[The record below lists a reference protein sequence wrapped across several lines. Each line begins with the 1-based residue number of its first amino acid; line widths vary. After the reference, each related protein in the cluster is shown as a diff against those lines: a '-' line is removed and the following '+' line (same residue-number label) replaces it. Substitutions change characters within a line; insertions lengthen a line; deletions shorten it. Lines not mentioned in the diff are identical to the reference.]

1 MFIWRCTLRCMVGTM
16 TQEKSPQIK
25 NVDNIDRVKLK
36 EFKGVLKNSSF
47 SELDKKNIEFTLEYF
62 QGKHDPEI
70 SSRSFLLYGDTGI
83 GKTYLTEKL
92 LQAINTPILYMSCN
106 DFSFSQGIRYSGFK
120 EFLSKAKQEGRQILF
135 FDDLGYLLSRDQMIF
150 HPDNTKI
157 FMEILE
163 LVKKNPDKLLIA
175 TMNTMKALDERM
187 MDRIEVKIRVEIP
200 TNQNK
205 LTFLDSCFHDHLTRA
220 MRAFISKN
228 SIGYNYRD
236 VPEVIKLA
244 YRLGE
249 NRVTMSSLKQ
259 ALRIYQPTQL
269 YGYKVENA
277 VDVNLKDVIGKSKA
291 ITVMKR
297 LIQVYKNDVLCDQLK
312 LRRGN
317 LLMFYGLPGTG
328 KSFMARALAGE
339 IGFPL
344 INIEGR
350 TLQRGDAL
358 RSIGMITDM
367 AKRYR
372 NCIIFIDEAEKLFGN
387 PRFGADNPIL
397 GELHRCID
405 GVDGEDIQSIFIFAI
420 NDLSRFGQTLLDRF
434 VLVEFVLPAFEDR
447 MTFFAEKIALVRPY
461 VSMETTSRELALHT
475 ENMSYR
481 DLDRFWND
489 LMFSYIE
496 ETGGDADEMAHR
508 IANQLRAGNQCEIM
522 FG

>member
-1 MFIWRCTLRCMVGTM
+1 MKK
-16 TQEKSPQIK
+16 EKQFYALDEKILFPNK
-25 NVDNIDRVKLK
+25 VK
-36 EFKGVLKNSSF
+36 EIQDIINNSS
-47 SELDKKNIEFTLEYF
+47 LNDIDKKNVEFILEYF
-62 QGKHDPEI
+62 QGKHDTKI
-70 SSRSFLLYGDTGI
+70 SSRSFLFYGDTGI

-92 LQAINTPILYMSCN
+92 LQVFNIQILYMSCT

-120 EFLSKAKQEGRQILF
+120 ELLNKAKQEGRHILF
-135 FDDLGYLLSRDQMIF
+135 FDDLGYLLSRGQSF
-150 HPDNTKI
+150 FYPDDI
-157 FMEILE
+157 RAFMELLE

-175 TMNTMKALDERM
+175 TMNTMKTLDERM
-187 MDRIEVKIRVEIP
+187 MDRIEVKIRIEIP

-205 LTFLDSCFHDHLTRA
+205 LTFLDTCFRDHLTKS
-220 MRAFISKN
+220 MRAFASKN

-236 VPEVIKLA
+236 LPEVVKLA
-244 YRLGE
+244 YRLGN
-249 NRVTMSSLKQ
+249 NRITMSSLKQ
-259 ALRIYQPTQL
+259 ALRTYRPTQL

-277 VDVNLKDVIGKSKA
+277 VDVCLKDVIGKPKA
-291 ITVMKR
+291 MTVAKR
-297 LIQVYKNDVLCDQLK
+297 LIQLYKNDALCDRLQ

-317 LLMFYGLPGTG
+317 LLMFYGAPGTG

-350 TLQRGDAL
+350 LLVRGDAL
-358 RSIGMITDM
+358 RMIGTITDM

-397 GELHRCID
+397 GELHRCMD
-405 GVDGEDIQSIFIFAI
+405 SVDGQDIQSIFILAL

-434 VLVEFVLPAFEDR
+434 VLIEFELPAFEDR
-447 MTFFAEKIALVRPY
+447 MTFFKDKITQVRPH
-461 VSMETTSRELALHT
+461 VNMEITSRELALHT

-496 ETGGDADEMAHR
+496 KNIWDTDLIVNR
-508 IANQLRAGNQCEIM
+508 IAKQFGGVDPEGIM

>member
-1 MFIWRCTLRCMVGTM
+1 MA
-16 TQEKSPQIK
+16 QEKLSHLK
-25 NVDNIDRVKLK
+25 NVDIIDRVKMK
-36 EFKGVLKNSSF
+36 EFKVILNNSSF
-47 SELDKKNIEFTLEYF
+47 SEINKKNMEFILEYF
-62 QGKHDPEI
+62 QGKHDPKI
-70 SSRSFLLYGDTGI
+70 SSRSFLLYGDPGI

-92 LQAINTPILYMSCN
+92 LQVFNIQILYMSCT
-106 DFSFSQGIRYSGFK
+106 DFSFFQGIRYPGFK
-120 EFLSKAKQEGRQILF
+120 ELLNKAKKEGRQVLF
-135 FDDLGYLLSRDQMIF
+135 FDDLGYLLSRGQIIF
-150 HPDNTKI
+150 NPDDTRA

-175 TMNTMKALDERM
+175 TMNTMKTLDERM
-187 MDRIEVKIRVEIP
+187 MDRIEVKIRIEIP

-205 LTFLDSCFHDHLTRA
+205 LTFLDTCFHDHLTRS
-220 MRAFISKN
+220 MRGFASKN

-236 VPEVIKLA
+236 LPEVIKLA
-244 YRLGE
+244 YRLGN
-249 NRVTMSSLKQ
+249 NRITMNSLKQ
-259 ALRIYQPTQL
+259 ALRTYRPTQL

-277 VDVNLKDVIGKSKA
+277 VDVGLKDVIGKAKA
-291 ITVMKR
+291 ITIVKR
-297 LIQVYKNDVLCDQLK
+297 LIQLYKNDALCDQLK
-312 LRRGN
+312 IRRGN

-387 PRFGADNPIL
+387 PRFGVDNPIL
-397 GELHRCID
+397 GELHRCMD
-405 GVDGEDIQSIFIFAI
+405 GGDGQDIQSIFIFAI

-434 VLVEFVLPAFEDR
+434 VLVEFELPAFEDR
-447 MTFFAEKIALVRPY
+447 MIFFKDKITQVRQH
-461 VSMETTSRELALHT
+461 VNIEITSRELALNT

-496 ETGGDADEMAHR
+496 NTAGDTDEM
-508 IANQLRAGNQCEIM
+508 ISKITNQFGMGNHKEIM